1 MNEMNQNSNWNAPA
15 HLSRPARKRPGV
27 LRRLTAL
34 VMSAALFG
42 AVSAG
47 AFYGVSAVLPDSA
60 GSESGATAEYIQTD
74 AAINPGNSGGALLNM
89 DGELIGINTAKLSDT
104 DVEGMGYA
112 IPITDA
118 AELIAG
124 LMTQTADT
132 SAVSSQQQVLV
143 PAWRR

>member
-1 MNEMNQNSNWNAPA
+1 MNEMNQNSNWNLPA
-15 HLSRPARKRPGV
+15 HLSRSARKRPGV

-89 DGELIGINTAKLSDT
+89 DGELI
-104 DVEGMGYA
+104 
-112 IPITDA
+112 
-118 AELIAG
+118 AG

-132 SAVSSQQQVLV
+132 SAVSSQQQVLA